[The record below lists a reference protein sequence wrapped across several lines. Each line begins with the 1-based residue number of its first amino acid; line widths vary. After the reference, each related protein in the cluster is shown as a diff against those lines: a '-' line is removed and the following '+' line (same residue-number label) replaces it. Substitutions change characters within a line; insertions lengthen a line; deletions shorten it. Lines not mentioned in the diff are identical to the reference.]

1 MTKKNIINNIIL
13 IIIVGLIMAISYT
26 YFIRKHRTYESITS
40 FKECISAGYP
50 VLQTYPE
57 ICSMPG
63 KSFTN
68 PLQKKTES
76 TSSTLSDDTG
86 RAMFKNLSYYVDGQ
100 ELPLRN
106 GTGTL
111 IPAIISDEAPTFV
124 IVGDQFLQDINND
137 SIADTIFLLRS
148 DDTRTNTSRYY
159 ISAAMSLRN
168 GFTGLNVLSLGKN
181 LVGGMFTYNNG
192 EIVFGFATAHA
203 SSTVSQKYFVLEDL
217 LLKEVIRQ

>member
-1 MTKKNIINNIIL
+1 MYK
-13 IIIVGLIMAISYT
+13 
-26 YFIRKHRTYESITS
+26 R
-40 FKECISAGYP
+40 
-50 VLQTYPE
+50 Q
-57 ICSMPG
+57 
-63 KSFTN
+63 
-68 PLQKKTES
+68 
-76 TSSTLSDDTG
+76 
-86 RAMFKNLSYYVDGQ
+86 
-100 ELPLRN
+100 
-106 GTGTL
+106 
-111 IPAIISDEAPTFV
+111 APTFV